1 MAHIGEALH
10 GFVVNCSPSGNTE
23 GRLLVVET
31 FFARTARNTPLT
43 GIQRDLVIGAL
54 LSDAY
59 LMPTTAGWCFRVS
72 HGQQQREYVEWKF
85 RVVSDFV
92 RTGPRQCGRS
102 CYFRTISHPE
112 FAGLR
117 EAFYGAAAR
126 KAVPI
131 DLLERELTAFALA
144 VWFMDD
150 GASDR
155 RQVRINSQGFSFDEN
170 LMLVEFLQA
179 KFGIEVR
186 LNRDKGR
193 YRLRIGEGGMARF
206 VNLVRPHLIPSML
219 SKLPL

>member
-1 MAHIGEALH
+1 M
-10 GFVVNCSPSGNTE
+10 
-23 GRLLVVET
+23 LVVET
-31 FFARTARNTPLT
+31 LFARTARKTPLT
-43 GIQRDLVIGAL
+43 AVQRDLVIGAL
-54 LSDAY
+54 LGDAY

-85 RVVSDFV
+85 RWVSDFV

-117 EAFYGAAAR
+117 EAFYGKAGT

-131 DLLERELTAFALA
+131 KLLERELTAFGLA

-155 RQVRINSQGFSFDEN
+155 RQVRINSQGFSFAEN
-170 LMLVEFLQA
+170 SMLVEFLQA
-179 KFGIEVR
+179 KFEIKAS

-193 YRLRIGEGGMARF
+193 HRLRIGEDGMARF

-219 SKLPL
+219 YKLPL